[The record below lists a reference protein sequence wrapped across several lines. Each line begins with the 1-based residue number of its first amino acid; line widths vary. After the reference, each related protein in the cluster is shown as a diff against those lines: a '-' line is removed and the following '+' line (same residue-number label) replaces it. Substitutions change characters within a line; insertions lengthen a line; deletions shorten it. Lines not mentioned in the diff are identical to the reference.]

1 MAAPLNSDKQA
12 VDLAAAGSV
21 RGSRIR
27 REPVPVE
34 KELALADVEGRDART
49 VIFGVI
55 TFSIAIVVA
64 SLGLMAAGG
73 YSVKDQVVHLDA
85 RATGS

>member
-1 MAAPLNSDKQA
+1 MAAPLNSDKQS

-21 RGSRIR
+21 RVSRIR
-27 REPVPVE
+27 RDPVRAE
-34 KELALADVEGRDART
+34 KELSVADVEGRDART
-49 VIFGVI
+49 VIVGVI
-55 TFSIAIVVA
+55 TFSIAIVIA